1 MLDSRPE
8 PFSEL
13 FVVLIDEL
21 LSDVVVDDTLIMF
34 MDESELVFI
43 LGD

>member
-21 LSDVVVDDTLIMF
+21 LSDVVVEDTFIMF
-34 MDESELVFI
+34 INESVFV